1 MDNGVPLTAG
11 GLISLNSTTYLH
23 YVVAIRFRLYVDGRE
38 AYLEPG
44 NLLGWSVNN
53 TTIGGGLESI
63 LEGVSGVCNSDGEV
77 VIGSN
82 SNNQKR
88 CRWC

>member
-1 MDNGVPLTAG
+1 MENGDPLTAR

-63 LEGVSGVCNSDGEV
+63 LEGVSKICD
-77 VIGSN
+77 
-82 SNNQKR
+82 NQ
-88 CRWC
+88 W